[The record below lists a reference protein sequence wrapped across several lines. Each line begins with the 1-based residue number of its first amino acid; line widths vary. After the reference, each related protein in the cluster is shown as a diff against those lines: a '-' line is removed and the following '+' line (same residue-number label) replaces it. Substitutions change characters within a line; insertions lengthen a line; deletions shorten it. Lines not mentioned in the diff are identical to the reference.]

1 MKNLFTLVFVLSSF
15 FICNAQRT
23 MFGTQNNYVAPPFV
37 FMNVPTGT
45 NPVTTELKMYLDA
58 TRTASY
64 SGSGTT
70 WSDISG
76 LSPANDVTLSPNLTF
91 GQSSVEN
98 GSGSF
103 TFNGNSGTYATP
115 TGTINLTTA
124 TFIAWVNPSVGCPN
138 YSGIIENRGN
148 GGSANVTGLLLGGT
162 GPNGSQ
168 EHYIGYTW
176 NHYDQYPQTLLVPN
190 NQWSMIAVTISST
203 KADVYL
209 FNAAGS
215 STHTHTYSHAAS
227 NNNKFYIG
235 RDPGYDPARNYK
247 GKIGTAMIYNAA
259 LTSQNITDIYNAQK
273 VAFGQ

>member
-1 MKNLFTLVFVLSSF
+1 MKKIITLLIVLSAFSG
-15 FICNAQRT
+15 NAQRT
-23 MFGTQNNYVAPPFV
+23 MFGAQNNYVAPPFV
-37 FMNVPTGT
+37 FVNVPTGT

-64 SGSGTT
+64 SGTGTT
-70 WSDISG
+70 WTDISG
-76 LSPANDVTLSPNLTF
+76 LTPANNVTLSSNLTF
-91 GQSSVEN
+91 GQSSINN

-103 TFNGNSGTYATP
+103 TFDGTTGTYGTP

-148 GGSANVTGLLLGGT
+148 GGSSNVTGLLLGGT

-273 VAFGQ
+273 AAFGQ